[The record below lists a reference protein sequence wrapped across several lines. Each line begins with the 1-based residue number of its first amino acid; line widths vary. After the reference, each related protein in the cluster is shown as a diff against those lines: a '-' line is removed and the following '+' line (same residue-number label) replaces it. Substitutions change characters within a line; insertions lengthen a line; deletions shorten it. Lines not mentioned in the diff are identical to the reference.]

1 MREVKLRLMEGEVK
15 MLEELVQRINDQG
28 HLRLSRSAVA
38 TACFREGRLL
48 FDEKW
53 TPNPTKTDQ
62 NQKTA
67 P

>member
-1 MREVKLRLMEGEVK
+1 MREVKVRLMEGEMK
-15 MLEELVQRINDQG
+15 MLEELVQRINDER
-28 HLRLSRSAVA
+28 HLSLSRSAVA

-53 TPNPTKTDQ
+53 PLNPTKTDQ